1 MNKKILITEIRT
13 KQSCLCVGL
22 DSDIEKIPQHIPRT
36 ADGILF
42 FNKQIIDAT
51 RDLCVAYKINTA
63 FYESLGVEGWK
74 VMEETVKYISDD
86 HLVIADAKRGDI
98 GNTSTQ
104 YAKAFFE
111 TMDFDAITVA
121 PYMGKDSISPFLQFQ
136 DKWVIILGLTSNAG
150 SSDFQKLNCGNELLW
165 QQVIRVTK
173 EFGTDENTMYVIGAT
188 RADDLQKV
196 REIIPNHFLLIPG
209 VGAQGGSISEVLT
222 KGMNTDVGL
231 LINVSRSII
240 FAGDDEDFASKAR
253 AAALS
258 FKNEMKEY
266 L

>member
-1 MNKKILITEIRT
+1 MNRKKLVAEI
-13 KQSCLCVGL
+13 KAKHSCLCVGL
-22 DSDIEKIPQHIPRT
+22 DSDIGKLPKHIPRT
-36 ADGILF
+36 ADGILI

-51 RDLCVAYKINTA
+51 SDLCVAYKINTA
-63 FYESLGVEGWK
+63 FYESLGAEGWNI
-74 VMEETVKYISDD
+74 MEETVKYISDD

-111 TMDFDAITVA
+111 KMDFDAITVA
-121 PYMGKDSISPFLQFQ
+121 PYMGKDSIVPFLQFSN
-136 DKWVIILGLTSNAG
+136 KWVIILGLTSNAG
-150 SSDFQKLNCGNELLW
+150 SADFQKLKCGEELLW
-165 QQVIRVTK
+165 QQVIRTTQ
-173 EFGTDENTMYVIGAT
+173 EYGTNENIMYVIGAT

-240 FAGDDEDFASKAR
+240 FAGGDEDFAAKAR

-258 FKNEMKEY
+258 YKNEMKDY

>member
-1 MNKKILITEIRT
+1 MNRKKLVAQIRA
-13 KQSCLCVGL
+13 KHSCLCVGL
-22 DSDIEKIPQHIPRT
+22 DSDIEKLPKHLPQT

-63 FYESLGVEGWK
+63 FYESLGAEGWK
-74 VMEETVKYISDD
+74 VMEETVKYISGD

-111 TMDFDAITVA
+111 KIPFDAITVA
-121 PYMGKDSISPFLQFQ
+121 PYMGKDSISPFLQFK

-165 QQVIRVTK
+165 QQVIRVSK
-173 EFGTDENTMYVIGAT
+173 EFGTEENTMYVIGAT
-188 RADDLQKV
+188 RADDLEKV
-196 REIIPNHFLLIPG
+196 RAIIPDHFLLIPG
-209 VGAQGGSISEVLT
+209 VGAQGGSISEVLK
-222 KGMNTDVGL
+222 KGKNADVGL

-240 FAGDDEDFASKAR
+240 FAGGNEDFAAKAR
-253 AAALS
+253 EAALS